1 MFGSAVDPVAL
12 GLAVGV
18 FVLAVGVA
26 WLLRRYQ
33 VTDSVGFIA
42 VIVLPFAAYG
52 VASGYVAKI
61 SLPGGWAAEFR
72 QIATAQI
79 RPAPLAEEVEDL
91 SIIEKGGL
99 EALQQYRDSL
109 EVGKPIAI
117 SLRLGRLGYY
127 NENAIADYIRVFQPF
142 DPNLTVIFI
151 EGESGRF
158 VASANGNSVLAAVV
172 VQDFNKIFLN
182 ALEGSDLLALRRLVV
197 LTTASV
203 SAETT
208 NAEALHLMVQEGVDA
223 IIMVDPAGQATGV
236 VRRDEIISR
245 LMVKLAVGG

>member
-52 VASGYVAKI
+52 VASGYVAKF
-61 SLPGGWAAEFR
+61 SVAGFALELR

-79 RPAPLAEEVEDL
+79 KPARLAEEVEDL

-99 EALQQYRDSL
+99 AALQQYRDSL

-245 LMVKLAVGG
+245 LMIKLAAGG

>member
-52 VASGYVAKI
+52 VASGYVAKF
-61 SLPGGWAAEFR
+61 SVAGFALELR

-79 RPAPLAEEVEDL
+79 KPARLAEEVEDL

-99 EALQQYRDSL
+99 AALQQYRDSL